1 MTEKEQD
8 YERKRISVITVT
20 GGMIFSVLAMVAGSA
35 LGTAGTLYGAAFG
48 SGFSAIGGTIYE
60 NMARK
65 AHAKL
70 KARKEQEEAETR
82 MIPGGIM
89 DRTLAV
95 PGGREALIRSRT
107 KRIMYRER
115 NPWKTATLALGSL
128 VLFVLVALGTMF
140 GVEKATGKTLH
151 ANVTNSR
158 QYGTSFS
165 YSTVPPPSPSPL
177 PSSPVPSSSSTSPST
192 SPDAAPDASPDQAPT
207 GGASSP
213 ALTGTPTSSASATSS
228 PSGQT
233 APAVNAV
240 PSSSSTTGLSDAGTT
255 VSPQK

>member
-20 GGMIFSVLAMVAGSA
+20 GGMIFSVLAMVAGSW

-70 KARKEQEEAETR
+70 KARKEQEEIEQTTISPL
-82 MIPGGIM
+82 M
-89 DRTLAV
+89 
-95 PGGREALIRSRT
+95 REKLMQNRKTFIAR
-107 KRIMYRER
+107 REQEILR
-115 NPWKTATLALGSL
+115 QQRRDPWQVATAILGSL
-128 VLFVLVALGTMF
+128 VLFALVTLGTLF

-165 YSTVPPPSPSPL
+165 YSTVPPPSVTPSVE
-177 PSSPVPSSSSTSPST
+177 PSSPVPSSSSASPSA
-192 SPDAAPDASPDQAPT
+192 SPDVAPDASPDQAPT

-213 ALTGTPTSSASATSS
+213 DLTGTPTSSASATSS

-240 PSSSSTTGLSDAGTT
+240 PSSSSTTGLSDAGITD
-255 VSPQK
+255 SR

>member
-1 MTEKEQD
+1 MTEKED

-20 GGMIFSVLAMVAGSA
+20 GGMIISVLAMVAGSW

-70 KARKEQEEAETR
+70 KARKEQEEVE
-82 MIPGGIM
+82 
-89 DRTLAV
+89 RTTISPLM
-95 PGGREALIRSRT
+95 REKLMQNRKTFIAR
-107 KRIMYRER
+107 REQEILR
-115 NPWKTATLALGSL
+115 QQHRDPWKTATVALGSL
-128 VLFVLVALGTMF
+128 VLFALVTLATLF

-151 ANVTNSR
+151 ANVTNSK

-177 PSSPVPSSSSTSPST
+177 PSSPVPSSSSASPSA
-192 SPDAAPDASPDQAPT
+192 SPDAMPDASPDQAPT

-213 ALTGTPTSSASATSS
+213 DLTGTPTSSASATSS
-228 PSGQT
+228 PSEQT
-233 APAVNAV
+233 APAANAV

-255 VSPQK
+255 ASPRK

>member
-20 GGMIFSVLAMVAGSA
+20 GGMIFSVLAMVAGSW

-70 KARKEQEEAETR
+70 KARKEQEEVE
-82 MIPGGIM
+82 
-89 DRTLAV
+89 RTTISPLMREKLMQNRKTFIARREQEILRQQRRDPWQVAAV
-95 PGGREALIRSRT
+95 I
-107 KRIMYRER
+107 
-115 NPWKTATLALGSL
+115 LGSL
-128 VLFVLVALGTMF
+128 ALFAVVTLGTLF

-165 YSTVPPPSPSPL
+165 YSTVPPPSVTPSVE
-177 PSSPVPSSSSTSPST
+177 PSSPVPSSSSASPSA

-207 GGASSP
+207 GGTSSP
-213 ALTGTPTSSASATSS
+213 APTSTPSS
-228 PSGQT
+228 LSTPESTPSVGI
-233 APAVNAV
+233 APGDGLV
-240 PSSSSTTGLSDAGTT
+240 PSSSAAST
-255 VSPQK
+255 P

>member
-20 GGMIFSVLAMVAGSA
+20 GGMIFSVLAMVAGSW

-128 VLFVLVALGTMF
+128 VLFALVTLGTLF

-177 PSSPVPSSSSTSPST
+177 PSSPVSSPSSTSPSA
-192 SPDAAPDASPDQAPT
+192 SPDAIPDASPDQAPT

-213 ALTGTPTSSASATSS
+213 APTSTPSS
-228 PSGQT
+228 LSTPESTPSVGI
-233 APAVNAV
+233 APGDRLV
-240 PSSSSTTGLSDAGTT
+240 PSSSAAST
-255 VSPQK
+255 P